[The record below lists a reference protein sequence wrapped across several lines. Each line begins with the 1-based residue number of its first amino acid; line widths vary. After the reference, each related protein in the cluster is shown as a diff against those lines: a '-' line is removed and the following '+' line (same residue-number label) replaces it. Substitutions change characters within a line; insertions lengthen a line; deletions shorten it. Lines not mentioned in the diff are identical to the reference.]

1 MDRSTLKQIVQ
12 QLKSIVDVLESEVYS
27 DPESYK
33 TAVDLDKLSGFKATY
48 SNTNDDDGIPD

>member
-1 MDRSTLKQIVQ
+1 MDRTTLKQIVQ

-33 TAVDLDKLSGFKATY
+33 TSADLDKLPGFKATY
-48 SNTNDDDGIPD
+48 STTNDDDGIPD